1 MWLPHLA
8 ELLRFWMSVIDMF
21 EKELPISP
29 SLSSVTV
36 DAVDGREQ
44 QRCGALDRIVIG
56 SEEEPLASA
65 LTTPLSCWRS
75 TNVRARSSERIVRR
89 RFPVTNFHAVLRS
102 CLKQKS
108 MATTALRQR
117 RLV

>member
-1 MWLPHLA
+1 M
-8 ELLRFWMSVIDMF
+8 RFWMSVIGVVEMLQS
-21 EKELPISP
+21 EKELLISP

-75 TNVRARSSERIVRR
+75 TNVRARSSDRMSGVV
-89 RFPVTNFHAVLRS
+89 F
-102 CLKQKS
+102 Q
-108 MATTALRQR
+108 
-117 RLV
+117 

>member
-75 TNVRARSSERIVRR
+75 TNVRARSSDRMSGVV
-89 RFPVTNFHAVLRS
+89 F
-102 CLKQKS
+102 Q
-108 MATTALRQR
+108 
-117 RLV
+117 